1 MKKKVVNMHKIA
13 EVEIQHDIMVA
24 NRKLAK
30 RNQKILDKSNV
41 FAVDVLGAIGSGKTS
56 LIEALIQNMDYK
68 IGVIAGDV
76 ISKFDAGRFQKYQVP
91 VVGLNTGKECHLDA
105 HLVEHALG
113 DLPLDGIDLLFIEN
127 VGNLICPVDFDLGS
141 HLRMVVISVS
151 EGDDTVEKHPLIFK
165 DADLVVINKVDI
177 AEAVG
182 ADQEKMVQDVK
193 KLNPDVA
200 VIKSSLKTGK
210 GLEEIINAIEK
221 FIQEN

>member
-1 MKKKVVNMHKIA
+1 MHKIA

-24 NRKLAK
+24 NKKLAK
-30 RNQKILDKSNV
+30 RNQRIFDKADV
-41 FAVDVLGAIGSGKTS
+41 FTVDVLGAIGSGKTS
-56 LIEALIQNMDYK
+56 LIENLIEKMNYK

-76 ISKFDAGRFQKYQVP
+76 ISRFDAGRFEKHNVP

-113 DLPLDGIDLLFIEN
+113 DLPLDEIELLFIEN
-127 VGNLICPVDFDLGS
+127 VGNLICPVDFDLGA

-165 DADLVVINKVDI
+165 DADIVVINKVDI

-182 ADQEKMVQDVK
+182 ADENKMFNDVK
-193 KLNPDVA
+193 ELNPDVV
-200 VIKSSLKTGK
+200 VIKSSLKTGE
-210 GLEEIINAIEK
+210 GLNEIMENITK
-221 FIQEN
+221 FMRD